1 MIVNNITED
10 LNNRIK
16 GIQRKILSGEI
27 KLLDLQ
33 LVPLFNELKDSVT
46 VLNLEKSSLTYKN
59 ACSLLNQK
67 FDELKSILNSLE
79 SQEKF
84 LTYLNSKPSD
94 LELYNLLNECWR
106 EIFTIDTLSL
116 DFLELSQERLGIDK
130 GGPII
135 IKHLSKVK
143 VKDDFLLEIPKR
155 KFTEKMMKFYDSIIE
170 KLPCQFEEIFKG
182 EKDQQKIYEHFVFI
196 LHLIQSHKINYL
208 KETNTLYI

>member
-135 IKHLSKVK
+135 IKHLSKAK

-182 EKDQQKIYEHFVFI
+182 EKDQHKIYENFVFI

>member
-33 LVPLFNELKDSVT
+33 LVPLSNELKDSVT

-130 GGPII
+130 GGSII
-135 IKHLSKVK
+135 IKHLSKAK

-182 EKDQQKIYEHFVFI
+182 EKDQHKIYENFVFI

>member
-46 VLNLEKSSLTYKN
+46 VLNLVKSSLTYKN

-135 IKHLSKVK
+135 IKHLSKAK

-182 EKDQQKIYEHFVFI
+182 EKDQHKIYENFVFI

>member
-130 GGPII
+130 GGSII
-135 IKHLSKVK
+135 IKHLSKAK

-182 EKDQQKIYEHFVFI
+182 EKDQHKIYENFVFI

>member
-1 MIVNNITED
+1 MIVNNITEN
-10 LNNRIK
+10 LNNRI
-16 GIQRKILSGEI
+16 GEIQRKILSGEI

-170 KLPCQFEEIFKG
+170 KLPCQFEDIFKG
-182 EKDQQKIYEHFVFI
+182 ETDQQKIYDNFVFI

>member
-1 MIVNNITED
+1 MIVNNITEN
-10 LNNRIK
+10 LNNRI
-16 GIQRKILSGEI
+16 GEIQRKILSGEI

-135 IKHLSKVK
+135 IKHLSKAK

-182 EKDQQKIYEHFVFI
+182 EKDQHKIYENFVFI